1 MLIVMN
7 KKLNIKFMV
16 LASLAAVA
24 AGCGNS
30 GSDTLKAAA
39 PVTVEEAEARMVAP
53 GVYYTELPTGFR
65 LATNYFELD
74 ASSAE
79 ALRAMAAQDPERAEQ
94 LSQEADRLE
103 AGLKLIDRAGGAKAI
118 AQAKEIPQDKGKS
131 QGTTMLT
138 GCTYKLMAV
147 PYSEAYPGTNYN
159 GAYAFGSLIC
169 QNGLPFFLSSEVV
182 ETKVVVDGHVYPNS
196 RTGDPYDGAETTAW
210 YGRYFPKG
218 EAGHTCSSEARVSAT
233 IFFGIELPF
242 ASASEYNNRCYNL
255 LS

>member
-1 MLIVMN
+1 MLTVMN

-16 LASLAAVA
+16 LAGVAAVA

-30 GSDTLKAAA
+30 GSETLKAAA
-39 PVTVEEAEARMVAP
+39 PVAAEETETVRVAP

-94 LSQEADRLE
+94 LGKEADRLE

-118 AQAKEIPQDKGKS
+118 AQAKGIPQDKGKD
-131 QGTTMLT
+131 QGQTML
-138 GCTYKLMAV
+138 GCTYRLTAV
-147 PYSEAYPGTNYN
+147 PYEEAHPNTNRN
-159 GAYAFGSLIC
+159 GAYAYGAMIC
-169 QNGLPFFLSSEVV
+169 QNGVPIILGNEIV
-182 ETKVVVDGHVYPNS
+182 ETKVVVDGHVYPYS
-196 RTGDPYDGAETTAW
+196 RTGDPYDGVETTAS
-210 YGRYFPKG
+210 YSRHFPKG